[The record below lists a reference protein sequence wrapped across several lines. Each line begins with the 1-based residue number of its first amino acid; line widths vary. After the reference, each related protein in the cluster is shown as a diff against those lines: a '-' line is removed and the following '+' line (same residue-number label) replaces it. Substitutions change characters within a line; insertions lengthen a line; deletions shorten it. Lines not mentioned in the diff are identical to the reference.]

1 VQLAAGQAGIALVG
15 SSTDADPTKSKAWI
29 LPNNDRL
36 EHDLG
41 YLFDVAPRAAV
52 GTQQVLVVNTST
64 SATSETS
71 NACETTL
78 TIDAYQSE

>member
-1 VQLAAGQAGIALVG
+1 MAAGQAGIALVG
-15 SSTDADPTKSKAWI
+15 SNTDADPARSKVWI
-29 LPNNDRL
+29 LQNDDRL

-41 YLFDVAPRAAV
+41 YAFDVAPRAAV
-52 GTQQVLVVNTST
+52 GRQRVLLVNTST
-64 SATSETS
+64 SAVSEAS